1 MNKPDPASRPHPL
14 EETIEQSVTD
24 GPTPNGGSNGG
35 PGFEASSLALP
46 MTLGRYELFKLLGKG
61 GMGAVYQARDTL
73 LGRDVAIKVPKFGPG
88 VPDQLVKRFH
98 REARAAAS
106 LSHPNLCPVFDVGR
120 EGEIDFIA
128 MGFISG
134 RPLSDYTRG
143 DKAIAPA
150 AAARLIRK
158 VALAMHEAH
167 QSGIMHL
174 DLKPANIMVDSRK
187 EPIVM
192 DFGLACSVE
201 TGDESRLTQDGALLG
216 SPGYMSPEQ
225 LTGRAADVGPHSD
238 VYSLGVVLYEM
249 LAGRLPFED
258 AGSTIAMIGQ
268 ILSLDP
274 PSVST
279 FCPGLDTRLAEICQR
294 AMAKSVDERYAS
306 MSDFAADLTR
316 YIKTPAGEPTANTT
330 ATHQTTANSGVASK
344 TSKAT
349 RPTQPASST
358 KTPKGTSNNKT
369 EPTAASTKMQRANQ
383 PTKPGVRHS
392 GKASSQEPDVLHESM
407 FDSLPEIAAPTTTSA
422 FKGTPT
428 VSLSPGTSPPNA
440 TAKSK
445 KGLIAAIAGGLTLCV
460 VVAGVA
466 ITMFPRNATRP
477 NSTNTVNTPPQ
488 AVSDLDPTS
497 VETGPWAND
506 ATTPPRRG
514 SGPRSAGAATGTN
527 ERRGNQRRLRFDDLP
542 RDAMG
547 RGIPPER
554 MLDFD
559 ADGDGM
565 VAIEELPEPSR
576 ELMGMADLNQDGFID
591 KDEIERMPNP
601 AGLAPQAPPNG
612 EPGMGPRERFLD
624 SDLPRPGRRP
634 GRGQAPGNEF
644 GPSNR

>member
-1 MNKPDPASRPHPL
+1 MNPSDPASRSHPL
-14 EETIEQSVTD
+14 EETIEQAVTD
-24 GPTPNGGSNGG
+24 GTTPNATGNGG
-35 PGFEASSLALP
+35 QGFEAGSLALP

-128 MGFISG
+128 MAFING

-143 DKAIAPA
+143 DKAISPA

-167 QSGIMHL
+167 QSGIMHR
-174 DLKPANIMVDSRK
+174 DLKPANIMVDNRK

-201 TGDESRLTQDGALLG
+201 AGDESRLTQDGALLG

-274 PSVST
+274 PSVAT
-279 FCPGLDTRLAEICQR
+279 FCPGLDTRLAEICER
-294 AMAKSVDERYAS
+294 AMAKSVDERYAT
-306 MSDFAADLTR
+306 MSEFAADLTQ
-316 YIKTPAGEPTANTT
+316 YIKSPAGKPASNQPSAGSEKVPPTAAKPPQQSKPTPA
-330 ATHQTTANSGVASK
+330 
-344 TSKAT
+344 
-349 RPTQPASST
+349 T
-358 KTPKGTSNNKT
+358 KTTNGTSNNK
-369 EPTAASTKMQRANQ
+369 AAAATKMQLANQ
-383 PTKPGVRHS
+383 PTKPGVRPA
-392 GKASSQEPDVLHESM
+392 GKTPSKEHDVLHDSM
-407 FDSLPEIAAPTTTSA
+407 FDSLPEIAAPTATAA
-422 FKGTPT
+422 FKG
-428 VSLSPGTSPPNA
+428 SA
-440 TAKSK
+440 TAAQPRGPSTAKGISRSK
-445 KGLIAAIAGGLTLCV
+445 KRLITAIAGGLTLCLV
-460 VVAGVA
+460 VVGVA
-466 ITMFPRNATRP
+466 VTMFPGNAP
-477 NSTNTVNTPPQ
+477 QPESVSNANTPSQ
-488 AVSDLDPTS
+488 QRDGARS
-497 VETGPWAND
+497 GG
-506 ATTPPRRG
+506 ATVDN
-514 SGPRSAGAATGTN
+514 N
-527 ERRGNQRRLRFDDLP
+527 ERLGNQRRPRFDDLP

-565 VAIEELPEPSR
+565 VAIDELPEPAR
-576 ELMGMADLNQDGFID
+576 ELMSMADQNQDGFID
-591 KDEIERMPNP
+591 QGEIERMPNP
-601 AGLAPQAPPNG
+601 GGFTAQEPSTSAPP
-612 EPGMGPRERFLD
+612 MGPRERFLD
-624 SDLPRPGRRP
+624 GESPRPGRRP
-634 GRGQAPGNEF
+634 GRGQPAGNDF
-644 GPSNR
+644 GPPLR